1 MKRIISF
8 FLTITFL
15 VALAVMPAKAATSDV
30 IINAADQNYTELV
43 GTYNETY
50 KAFVF
55 SSTEHYVS
63 YDVEIPSSAY
73 YTVGLYT
80 SSFGMSHAADQ
91 VFDIYIDGEKVGT
104 HTLKNEDRIAWPTY
118 TWYDAVTYPLA
129 KGKHTLKVAFVSGF
143 PFLRTLR
150 LKAGE
155 AFDAAEV
162 VLNGESG
169 TVDLPYTGYY
179 QAVAEISSETVSETQ
194 KAKMLIDGRNQAS
207 ATVNPQTNEMRF
219 NLLMLTEGS
228 HSVELQ
234 KLSEDY
240 TVEKLTFTYLGVT
253 ENMKQYVEAE
263 SIVQGTEEAEFIVFN
278 AVDQSYTELDGARY
292 EASYKAILFT
302 ANGQSVSYEVDIPSK
317 GDYTVGIYTTSYGM
331 SHTADQVFDIYVDDN
346 KVGTHTLSND
356 DRVAWPTY
364 TWYDAVTCPMTQGK
378 HTLKIVFING
388 FPYMK
393 SVKVEKFKPVAEFEG
408 NGGFVMNTRQY
419 GELNYDIYAPE
430 SGRYALSAVLEECN
444 YYALSIEGGFGE
456 TYKVYRRSTSETTAL
471 GTYRTVDLG
480 NLDLVKGINC
490 VKITNIAEPSEMDSA
505 HGAVNIDK
513 LVLLF
518 EKRLGATNERVPATN
533 YTKLGGDASV
543 SSGKVNLYTGDYA
556 VYDFLVPEE
565 GYYKLTVNG
574 TPSDNA
580 LVKVTAEGA
589 GSAKVLFRESDTQN
603 SAIIRLEKGKT
614 RLTADCDGEVALDSF
629 ALVGPLSITEDESK
643 AFASRINCA
652 RDGAEVKE
660 ILTAAQNQ
668 LYVDVAD
675 ATSGILYDT
684 PVFNGML
691 KKNFTDI
698 ADVASGFSQLA
709 FNNLLSPD
717 VMLFDADGKRIETLK
732 NGNLTIK
739 ADTSSINSG
748 GYIFAALYKNDSL
761 MSVETGVLKEDIS
774 TVELKN
780 VDVSNGTW
788 KLRLFCIDGFEK
800 MIPLAMFTNETI
812 ICVSTKGNDE
822 TGDGSPQK
830 PFATIGRAQKLARTQ
845 VWEVPGDLIISIDEG
860 VYRITEP
867 LKFSSEDSGR
877 GGKVI
882 YRGAENG
889 KTVISGGTK
898 ISGWQQTDIPE
909 IYVADASDVTDTRT
923 LYVNGYPAQRARSK
937 YLYEALDYY
946 YAEGSSYA
954 DDGLTVSTHN
964 FPVIT
969 NNPENVEVVWRMLW
983 CHHRTPVNDI
993 VKNSDNTYS
1002 IVMDQP
1008 YWDWAR
1014 TSLSNY
1020 TKPIVDYVGTSPREQ
1035 QTAKRTF
1042 YLENA
1047 LELLDEPGEFYFDKD
1062 EKLIY
1067 YYPFAEENLTDPQTE
1082 VYAGTTE
1089 MLVEAKGE
1097 SKENKLKNLVFE
1109 NLTFMHGA
1117 WNDVSRTGKRTS
1129 QADKFVSGS
1138 NQLSEVS
1145 GGYMVP
1151 PQVRFEFAD
1160 NIEILN
1166 CEFACLGSG
1175 GLGFIDGVTNSRV
1188 EGNVFRD
1195 ISGTGLI
1202 ISSWDNGK
1210 YLKAT
1215 SEKPSDIEVKN
1226 NVFRRTANE
1235 FTDTCGMSVYYADN
1249 VTVTNNIFKDL
1260 PYTGITAGWGW
1271 ATNVDA
1277 PEIGCKGIEI
1287 SYNSFENIM
1296 QLTSDGG
1303 AVYTLGNMHDAVVSN
1318 NYING
1323 ATFGNGGIYFDNGSS
1338 YETASDNLV
1347 LNVPKWL
1354 KKNVNGNHNAAVDN
1368 FTNMDQ
1374 TLDVDNYSLTEIDVQ
1389 NTVYL
1394 TEDSLSQYP
1403 KAMEIKKNAGLTS
1416 EFSSLVEGTALPEWR
1431 TDFVKPGAEAWYHFV
1446 GENSWIDMGNWTNF
1460 HDNNGDAPKWYKTI
1474 LYEFADCVEFT
1485 TGDWVEYEVYIPKD
1499 GTYTLTYEAGHPVN
1513 PTFSFQ
1519 RPRIR
1524 FYVDGT
1530 KKVEQRVPT
1539 TVEGQYVTSVFDG
1552 GTVTLTKGVHTIR
1565 VESPDRPMMIGPFR
1579 FHDGVERTENDAL
1592 FDEGVI
1598 VK

>member
-1 MKRIISF
+1 MKKIISS
-8 FLTITFL
+8 FLIVTL
-15 VALAVMPAKAATSDV
+15 LAALAVMPAQAATDV
-30 IINAADQNYTELV
+30 VINASDQSYTELV
-43 GTYNETY
+43 GTYDATY
-50 KAFVF
+50 KAFIF
-55 SSTEHYVS
+55 GSAGQYVN
-63 YDVEIPSSAY
+63 YDVEIPSNAY
-73 YTVGLYT
+73 YTLGLHT
-80 SSFGMSHAADQ
+80 SSYGMSHAADQ

-104 HTLKNEDRIAWPTY
+104 HTLKNEDRVKWPTY
-118 TWYDAVTYPLA
+118 NWYDAVEYPLT
-129 KGKHTLKVAFVSGF
+129 KGTHTLKLVFVSGY
-143 PFLRTLR
+143 PY
-150 LKAGE
+150 LKTVRFNAKE

-162 VLNGESG
+162 VLNEESG
-169 TVDLPYTGYY
+169 TMDLPYTGYY
-179 QAVAEISSETVSETQ
+179 QAVAKISSEAASETQ
-194 KAKMLIDGRNQAS
+194 KAKLLIDGSNKAS
-207 ATVNPQTNEMRF
+207 GTVNSSTNEMRF
-219 NLLMLTEGS
+219 NIMMLTEGS
-228 HSVELQ
+228 HRVELQ
-234 KLSEDY
+234 KLSQDY
-240 TVEKLTFTYLGVT
+240 NVEKLTFTYLGIT

-263 SIVQGTEEAEFIVFN
+263 GVVQSTDEAESIVFN
-278 AVDQSYTELDGARY
+278 ASEQNYINLDGARY
-292 EASYKAILFT
+292 EETYKAFLFS

-317 GDYTVGIYTTSYGM
+317 GDYTVGIHTASYGM
-331 SHTADQVFDIYVDDN
+331 SHTADQVFDIYVDGT
-346 KVGTHTLSND
+346 KVGTHTLNNA

-364 TWYDAVTCPMTQGK
+364 TWYDAVICPMTQGK
-378 HTLKIVFING
+378 HTVKIVFISG

-393 SVKVEKFKPVAEFEG
+393 TVKVEKFKPVAELEG
-408 NGGFVMNTRQY
+408 NGGFVMNTKQY
-419 GELNYDIYAPE
+419 GELDYEIYAPE
-430 SGRYALSAVLEECN
+430 SGSYELSAVIEECN
-444 YYALSIEGGFGE
+444 YYALSIEGEFGE
-456 TYKVYRRSTSETTAL
+456 IYKVYRRSASETTAL
-471 GTYRTVDLG
+471 GAYRTVDLG
-480 NLDLVKGINC
+480 KLDLAKGINQ
-490 VKITNIAEPSEMDSA
+490 VKITNIAEPSTSNLA
-505 HGAVNIDK
+505 HGDVKIDK
-513 LVLLF
+513 FVLLF
-518 EKRLGATNERVPATN
+518 EKQLGATDESVAATT
-533 YTKLGGDASV
+533 YSKLSGASV
-543 SSGKVNLYTGDYA
+543 SGGKVNLYTGDYA
-556 VYDFLVPEE
+556 VYDFLVPES

-574 TPSDNA
+574 NPSGNA
-580 LVKVTAEGA
+580 LVKVTADGA
-589 GSAKVLFRESDTQN
+589 GSAKTLFRDADTR
-603 SAIIRLEKGKT
+603 STAIIELEKGKT
-614 RLTADCDGEVALDSF
+614 RLTVDCDGEIALDSF
-629 ALVGPLSITEDESK
+629 ALVGPLGITQDESR
-643 AFASRINCA
+643 AFASKINGA
-652 RDGAEVKE
+652 RDGAQVKE

-668 LYVDVAD
+668 LYIDVAD
-675 ATSGILYDT
+675 ATSGILYDA

-691 KKNFTDI
+691 KKNFGNI

-709 FNNLLSPD
+709 FNNLISPD
-717 VMLFDADGKRIETLK
+717 VVLFDESGKRIETLK

-739 ADTSSINSG
+739 ADTSSMNSK

-761 MSVETGVLKEDIS
+761 MSVETGVLEDTIS
-774 TVELKN
+774 RVELEN
-780 VDVSNGTW
+780 VDVSEGVW
-788 KLRLFCIDGFEK
+788 KLRLFSIDGFEK

-812 ICVSTKGNDE
+812 ICVSTNGNDE
-822 TGDGSPQK
+822 TGDGSREK
-830 PFATIGRAQKLARTQ
+830 PFATIGRAQRLARTK
-845 VWEVPGDLIISIDEG
+845 VWEAPGDVVISIDEG
-860 VYRITEP
+860 VYKITEP

-889 KTVISGGTK
+889 KTIISGGTK
-898 ISGWQQTDIPE
+898 IEGWQQTDVPE

-946 YAEGSSYA
+946 YAEGSEYA
-954 DDGLTVSTHN
+954 DDGLTVSTNN

-983 CHHRTPVNDI
+983 CHHRTPVENI
-993 VKNSDNTYS
+993 VRNSDNTYS
-1002 IVMDQP
+1002 IIMDQP

-1020 TKPIVDYVGTSPREQ
+1020 TKPIVDYIGTSPREQ

-1062 EKLIY
+1062 EKRIY
-1067 YYPFAEENLTDPQTE
+1067 YYPFGEENLTSSETE

-1160 NIEILN
+1160 NIEILG

-1175 GLGFIDGVTNSRV
+1175 ALGFIDGVTNSKV

-1215 SEKPSDIEVKN
+1215 TEKRSNIEVKS
-1226 NVFRRTANE
+1226 NVCRRTANE
-1235 FTDTCGMSVYYADN
+1235 FTDTCGMSIYYADN
-1249 VTVTNNIFKDL
+1249 VTVTNNVFKDL

-1271 ATNVDA
+1271 STNADS
-1277 PEIGCKGIEI
+1277 PEIGCKNIVIGH
-1287 SYNSFENIM
+1287 NSFENVM

-1303 AVYTLGNMHDAVVSN
+1303 AVYTLGNMHDSEVSN

-1323 ATFGNGGIYFDNGSS
+1323 ATYGNGGIYFDNGSA
-1338 YETASDNLV
+1338 YETAKDNVV

-1354 KKNVNGNHNAAVDN
+1354 KKNVGGYHDKAVNN
-1368 FTNMDQ
+1368 FTNMDK

-1394 TEDSLSQYP
+1394 TEDTISQYP
-1403 KAMEIKKNAGLTS
+1403 KAVSIMENAGLTS
-1416 EFSSLVEGTALPEWR
+1416 EFESLADGLDLPAWR
-1431 TDFVKPGAEAWYHFV
+1431 TDFMKPGNEPWYRYV
-1446 GENSWIDMGNWTNF
+1446 GENSWVDMGNWTNF
-1460 HDNNGDAPKWYKTI
+1460 HDNNGAEPKWYKTI

-1485 TGDWVEYEVYIPKD
+1485 TGDWVEYQVYIPKD
-1499 GTYTLTYEAGHPVN
+1499 GKYTLTYEAGHPVKPILSILN
-1513 PTFSFQ
+1513 PK
-1519 RPRIR
+1519 IR

-1539 TVEGQYVTSVFDG
+1539 TVEGQYVTGVFDG
-1552 GTVTLTKGVHTIR
+1552 GTVNLTKGVHTIR

-1579 FHDGVERTENDAL
+1579 FHDGAERTENDAL

>member
-1 MKRIISF
+1 MKKIISF
-8 FLTITFL
+8 FLTITL
-15 VALAVMPAKAATSDV
+15 LATWAVLPAQATADV
-30 IINAADQNYTELV
+30 IINASDQNYTELV

-50 KAFVF
+50 KSFVF
-55 SSTEHYVS
+55 STADHYVS
-63 YDVEIPSSAY
+63 YNVEVPTSAY
-73 YTVGLYT
+73 YTVGFYT
-80 SSFGMSHAADQ
+80 SSFGMTHTADQ
-91 VFDIYIDGEKVGT
+91 VFDIYIDGKKVGA
-104 HTLKNEDRIAWPTY
+104 HILKNEDRIAWPTW
-118 TWYDAVTYPLA
+118 TWYDSVSYPLT
-129 KGKHTLKVAFVSGF
+129 KGKHTLKVAFVSGY

-150 LKAGE
+150 LKSGE
-155 AFDAAEV
+155 TFDSAEI

-179 QAVAEISSETVSETQ
+179 QAVAKISSEATSETQ
-194 KAKMLIDGRNQAS
+194 KAKLLIDGRNQAS

-219 NLLMLTEGS
+219 NMLMLSEGS
-228 HSVELQ
+228 HSVALQ

-240 TVEKLTFTYLGVT
+240 TVEKLTFTYLGIT

-263 SIVQGTEEAEFIVFN
+263 NIVQSTAT
-278 AVDQSYTELDGARY
+278 TEL
-292 EASYKAILFT
+292 
-302 ANGQSVSYEVDIPSK
+302 
-317 GDYTVGIYTTSYGM
+317 
-331 SHTADQVFDIYVDDN
+331 
-346 KVGTHTLSND
+346 
-356 DRVAWPTY
+356 
-364 TWYDAVTCPMTQGK
+364 
-378 HTLKIVFING
+378 
-388 FPYMK
+388 
-393 SVKVEKFKPVAEFEG
+393 EG
-408 NGGFVMNTRQY
+408 NGGFVMNTKQY
-419 GELNYDIYAPE
+419 SELNYDIYSPE
-430 SGRYALSAVLEECN
+430 SGNYAISADIEECN
-444 YYALSIEGGFGE
+444 YYSLEVEGEYGE
-456 TYKVYRRSTSETTAL
+456 IYKVYRRSSSETTAL

-480 NLDLVKGINC
+480 SLDLVKGINR
-490 VKITNIAEPSEMDSA
+490 VKVTNLAEPSTSDSA
-505 HGAVNIDK
+505 HGSVKIDK
-513 LVLLF
+513 FVLLF
-518 EKRLGATNERVPATN
+518 EKKLGATNESVAATT
-533 YTKLGGDASV
+533 YSKLSGASV
-543 SSGKVNLYTGDYA
+543 AGGKVNLYTGDRA
-556 VYDFLVPEE
+556 VYDFLVPES

-574 TPSDNA
+574 NPLGNT
-580 LVKVTAEGA
+580 LVKMSAEGA
-589 GSAKVLFRESDTQN
+589 GSAKALFKAADSRK

-614 RLTADCDGEVALDSF
+614 RLTVDCDGEF
-629 ALVGPLSITEDESK
+629 ALENFAAVGPLGITQATSA
-643 AFASRINCA
+643 AFASRINGA
-652 RDGAEVKE
+652 RDGVEVRE
-660 ILTAAQNQ
+660 ILTAAQEQ
-668 LYVDVAD
+668 LYIDVAD
-675 ATSGILYDT
+675 ATSGILYDA
-684 PVFNGML
+684 PIFNGML
-691 KKNFTDI
+691 KKNFADI
-698 ADVASGFSQLA
+698 ADVASGFSQLV
-709 FNNLLSPD
+709 FNNLTSPD
-717 VMLFDADGKRIETLK
+717 VVLFDADGKRIEALK
-732 NGNLTIK
+732 NGNLTVA
-739 ADTSSINSG
+739 ADTSSMNSK

-761 MSVETGVLKEDIS
+761 MSVETGVLEEEIS
-774 TVELKN
+774 RVNLKN
-780 VDVSNGTW
+780 VDVSEGVWT
-788 KLRLFCIDGFEK
+788 LRLFCIDGFEK
-800 MIPLAMFTNETI
+800 MIPLAMFTNETK
-812 ICVSTKGNDE
+812 ICVSTSGNDE
-822 TGDGSPQK
+822 TGDGSSEK
-830 PFATIGRAQKLARTQ
+830 PFATIGRAQRLARTK
-845 VWEVPGDLIISIDEG
+845 VWEAPGDVVISIGEG
-860 VYRITEP
+860 VYKITEP

-889 KTVISGGTK
+889 KTVISGGTR
-898 ISGWQQTDIPE
+898 ITEWQPTDIPE
-909 IYVADASDVTDTRT
+909 IWVADASDVTDTRT

-946 YAEGSSYA
+946 YAEGSPYA
-954 DDGLTVSTHN
+954 DDGLTVSTRN

-983 CHHRTPVNDI
+983 CHHRTPVENI
-993 VKNSDNTYS
+993 VRNSDNTYS
-1002 IVMDQP
+1002 IIMDQP

-1020 TKPIVDYVGTSPREQ
+1020 TKPIVDYIGTSPREQ

-1047 LELLDEPGEFYFDKD
+1047 RELLDEAGEFYFDKD

-1067 YYPFAEENLTDPQTE
+1067 YYPFAEENLADPKTE

-1160 NIEILN
+1160 NIEILG

-1188 EGNVFRD
+1188 EGNIFRD

-1215 SEKPSDIEVKN
+1215 SEKPSNIRVEN

-1249 VTVTNNIFKDL
+1249 ITVTHNSFKDL

-1303 AVYTLGNMHDAVVSN
+1303 AVYTLGNMQDSVVSN

-1323 ATFGNGGIYFDNGSS
+1323 ATYGNGGIYFDNGSS
-1338 YETASDNLV
+1338 YEKACENLV

-1354 KKNVNGNHNAAVDN
+1354 KKNPNGYHNTAVNN
-1368 FTNMDQ
+1368 FTNMNKD
-1374 TLDVDNYSLTEIDVQ
+1374 LDVDNYSLTEIDVS

-1394 TEDSLSQYP
+1394 TEAQVQQYP
-1403 KAMEIKKNAGLTS
+1403 KAVSIRANAGLTS
-1416 EFSSLVEGTALPEWR
+1416 EFGHIANGLDLPVWR
-1431 TDFVKPGAEAWYHFV
+1431 TDFMKPGNEPWYRFV

-1460 HDNNGDAPKWYKTI
+1460 HDNNGDSPKWYKYI

-1485 TGDWVEYEVYIPKD
+1485 TGDWVEYQVYIPKD
-1499 GTYTLTYEAGHPVN
+1499 GKYTLTYEAGHPVN

-1530 KKVEQRVPT
+1530 KAVEKRVPT
-1539 TVEGQYVTSVFDG
+1539 TVEGQYVTGVFDG

-1579 FHDGVERTENDAL
+1579 FHDGVEKTENDAL